1 MDINQFKLT
10 EKIQL
15 LRLLIQKGRF
25 ETGVSDDVDE
35 LDEFVDAL
43 ADNKEARCILKGCGE
58 NNLVNLVEKENQ
70 FYDISLNFKTQREL
84 GIIINPKSN
93 EENNNNNNNNNNC
106 QPTFSGSASIVT
118 AERGIETQKG
128 ENSIGLH
135 YLTKKN
141 IFIREVRTIYTF
153 NGKNSFNIIGHG
165 QCSNFTNTVI
175 RIVFSDSNKLTL
187 FITKVF
193 GYRPG
198 NNSSAFNVS
207 THEGAGTFQALANK
221 ELTSPKAN
229 WASGL

>member
-1 MDINQFKLT
+1 MGSVT
-10 EKIQL
+10 EKH
-15 LRLLIQKGRF
+15 
-25 ETGVSDDVDE
+25 T
-35 LDEFVDAL
+35 
-43 ADNKEARCILKGCGE
+43 KE
-58 NNLVNLVEKENQ
+58 
-70 FYDISLNFKTQREL
+70 
-84 GIIINPKSN
+84 
-93 EENNNNNNNNNNC
+93 
-106 QPTFSGSASIVT
+106 
-118 AERGIETQKG
+118 

-153 NGKNSFNIIGHG
+153 NGK
-165 QCSNFTNTVI
+165 TVLTFEPMKYWSWS
-175 RIVFSDSNKLTL
+175 IVFSDSNKLTL

-198 NNSSAFNVS
+198 NNSSTFNVS